1 MKYATRIENK
11 IKTALNPAQF
21 ALRDDSNQHAG
32 HSGSHPSGETHFHL
46 FIRADALNGL
56 GRVAQQRMVYTL
68 LADEMKERVHALTLD
83 VAGTNTL

>member
-11 IKTALNPAQF
+11 VKAAFNPAQF
-21 ALRDDSNQHAG
+21 ALRDDSNQHDG

-46 FIRADALNGL
+46 FIRAQVFNGL
-56 GRVAQQRMVYTL
+56 GRVAQQRMVYSI

-83 VAGTNTL
+83 VAGII